1 MPNEDGQ
8 AGEEQGQAHDAQGQ
22 QEGGAA
28 KEEQV
33 DLESLQSE
41 ISNMRDARKKLDGKL
56 KEYQTELAELR
67 KFRDAGKSAA
77 ERLQSE
83 NETLKAQLA
92 ELTGKVRESTARDA
106 VFAQSR
112 KLGSPKPDLVWRL
125 VRADLEFDDDG
136 GVSNLDAVMKDVK
149 AIAPELFRPA
159 GNADSGAGAG
169 ASNGSSDWLRRE
181 FEKARR

>member
-1 MPNEDGQ
+1 MPDDATGTVETTQD
-8 AGEEQGQAHDAQGQ
+8 AEETTTTGTDTTETKADDYA
-22 QEGGAA
+22 ELKATLTKERDAA
-28 KEEQV
+28 KAATKEAKALKARLDE
-33 DLESLQSE
+33 LE
-41 ISNMRDARKKLDGKL
+41 N
-56 KEYQTELAELR
+56 
-67 KFRDAGKSAA
+67 AGKSAA
-77 ERLQSE
+77 ERLQTE